1 MSRVIPG
8 ILMALCWFLLLF
20 WGSPLLF
27 WAAAVGGGAVALFE
41 FFRMTCPF
49 LTGLR
54 LHATIVGCLL
64 PLLVVAQGH
73 FELLTVGLMAC
84 LLVVVAI
91 ALQGYGK
98 MEDAWRYLSCAGFAG
113 LYIAGALAHLVL
125 IRFLPQG
132 PTWLALLIA
141 MIAGS
146 DTGAYYAGRAF
157 GKRRLFP
164 RISPK
169 KTVAGGIG
177 GIIAGLAA
185 VELLNLVLPY
195 RCDPLWLLPAAAT
208 LIVIGVAGDLTESLI
223 KRSVGVK
230 DSGAVLFGHG
240 GLLDR
245 IDSLLLTGPVFF
257 YLLHFR
263 LLS

>member
-20 WGSPLLF
+20 LGSAHLF
-27 WAAAVGGGAVALFE
+27 WAAAVGCGALALYE
-41 FFRMTCPF
+41 FFRMTCPS
-49 LTGLR
+49 LGGLR
-54 LHATIVGCLL
+54 LYTTIGGCLL
-64 PLLVVAQGH
+64 PLLMVVHGRVDVLMAG
-73 FELLTVGLMAC
+73 VMAC

-91 ALQGYGK
+91 ALHGYGK
-98 MEDAWRYLSCAGFAG
+98 LEDAWRYLCCAGFAG
-113 LYIAGALAHLVL
+113 LYVAGALAHLVL

-157 GKRRLFP
+157 GRRRLFP
-164 RISPK
+164 SISPK

-177 GIIAGLAA
+177 GVLAGLVA
-185 VELLNLVLPY
+185 VELVNLLTPY
-195 RCDPLWLLPAAAT
+195 HCDPIWLAPAAAV
-208 LIVIGVAGDLTESLI
+208 LIIIGIVGDLTESLI

-245 IDSLLLTGPVFF
+245 IDSLLLAGPVFF
-257 YLLHFR
+257 YLLYFG